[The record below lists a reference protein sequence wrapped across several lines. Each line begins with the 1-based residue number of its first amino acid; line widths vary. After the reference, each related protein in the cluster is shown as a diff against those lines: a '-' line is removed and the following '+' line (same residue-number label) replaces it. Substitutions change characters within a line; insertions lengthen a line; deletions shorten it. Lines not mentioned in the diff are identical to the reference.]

1 MEEYESPEVT
11 QILAEIARITSDGYI
26 FMKMRVHVE
35 AWQEMADSGDETAQS
50 AIDLIKKFHR
60 FCTVMENL

>member
-1 MEEYESPEVT
+1 MEKYESPEVT
-11 QILAEIARITSDGYI
+11 QVLAEIARITSDGYI

-35 AWQEMADSGDETAQS
+35 AWEEMAYNGDEKAQG